1 MCEPVDGLPRI
12 DRAVSAALTASYVAL
27 KGGDRVA
34 LFGFARE
41 VDLITPFVTEAR
53 AFHRLQSA
61 AAGLDY
67 HSQEPNFTL
76 ALATLSSRLERR
88 SMVVLFSDFSDPT
101 SAELM
106 IESVGRLV
114 QKHVVLFVTMDD
126 VELDSMVAADPADLE
141 KLAEA
146 VSADTLARQR
156 ALVLQRLRQLGVDV
170 IEAPWDKIGYRLI
183 DRYLDIKRAGSIG

>member
-1 MCEPVDGLPRI
+1 M
-12 DRAVSAALTASYVAL
+12 
-27 KGGDRVA
+27 A
-34 LFGFARE
+34 LFGFARQVE
-41 VDLITPFVTEAR
+41 VATPFVTDAR

-67 HSQEPNFTL
+67 RAEEPNFTL
-76 ALATLSSRLERR
+76 ALATLAARLERR
-88 SMVVLFSDFSDPT
+88 SMIVLFSDFSDPT

-114 QKHVVLFVTMDD
+114 QRHVVLFVTMEDA
-126 VELDSMVAADPADLE
+126 ELDAMAAADPADLQT
-141 KLAEA
+141 LAVA
-146 VSADTLARQR
+146 VTADTLARQR

-170 IEAPWDKIGYRLI
+170 IEAPWDRIGYRLI